1 MCLSPLTIP
10 NSSSY
15 KNINLSFHAYKCSCY
30 DCLECQQ
37 QRKND
42 WQVRLGYEIK
52 DFYSRGGVGVF
63 LTFTYRP
70 KCLPTI
76 RVFHAGQYFEV
87 PAFNHDDVLAFLNRL
102 KVWANKIYGKG
113 SYKYFFVS
121 EYGKTT
127 SRPHYHCLF
136 LLEPYVDYKAFVR
149 KCRSSWTYGHTLP
162 FFNPKDGLFYGKKN
176 RVVDPRI
183 KDQHGMSKYITKY
196 IVKDLDFYGHPLL
209 REALLSKEFKFS
221 VRKFLPK
228 HWQSNGLGTHLI
240 LKKFN
245 GASDGTI
252 RRLLTLGIAHPYDIK
267 RTVSLPKA
275 VINKLLY
282 RNVRSSRIGRNGK
295 PLYDRYLTPF
305 SRKYL
310 KVIFANNVKKL
321 EENMSQL
328 FQYLHFDGSHGCV
341 SNPHTFRTAALLKL
355 VWRYAPRSAAFRAL
369 SLHCGDTIAFQDT
382 DCAFEVWFKNKDT
395 KYLKKHQSSAIAV
408 EQHKQFI
415 AFSFLPR
422 ELLPVHDIELLNLYE
437 HELIQVNKSA
447 YLSNA
452 KFMQTLAEDRR
463 KYHSNYP
470 TNIC

>member
-1 MCLSPLTIP
+1 MCLNPLTIP
-10 NSSSY
+10 NPSSY
-15 KNINLSFHAYKCSCY
+15 KNINVSFHAFKCSCY

-37 QRKND
+37 ERKND
-42 WQVRLGYEIK
+42 WQVRLAYEIK
-52 DFYSRGGVGVF
+52 DVYSRGGVGVF

-76 RVFHAGQYFEV
+76 RVLNSGKYIEV

-136 LLEPYVDYKAFVR
+136 LLEPNVDYISFVR
-149 KCRSSWTYGHTLP
+149 KCRSAWTYGHTLP
-162 FFNPKDGLFYGKKN
+162 FYNPKTVLFYGKRNK
-176 RVVDPRI
+176 VVDPRI
-183 KDQHGMSKYITKY
+183 KDQFGMSKYITKY

-209 REALLSKEFKFS
+209 KEALQSKDFKLSVKKY
-221 VRKFLPK
+221 LPK
-228 HWQSNGLGTHLI
+228 HWQSNGIGTHLI
-240 LKKFN
+240 LNKFN
-245 GASDGTI
+245 GASDATI
-252 RRLLTLGIAHPYDIK
+252 RRLLTIGVAHPFDLK

-310 KVIFANNVKKL
+310 KVIFSDNVKKL
-321 EENMSQL
+321 QDNMSKL
-328 FQYLHFDGSHGCV
+328 FQFLHFDGKYGDVTSP
-341 SNPHTFRTAALLKL
+341 STFRNAALLKL
-355 VWRYAPRSAAFRAL
+355 VWRYAPRSSAFRAL
-369 SLHCGDTIAFQDT
+369 SLYGGDISALSDI
-382 DCAFEVWFKNKDT
+382 DCAFEVWLKNKDT
-395 KYLKKHQSSAIAV
+395 KYLKKHQSSSIAV
-408 EQHKQFI
+408 EKHKQFT

-422 ELLPVHDIELLNLYE
+422 ELLPMHDIEILNLYE
-437 HELIQVNKSA
+437 HELIENNKST

-452 KFMQTLAEDRR
+452 KFMQSLADDRR
-463 KYHSNYP
+463 KFHSNYP

>member
-1 MCLSPLTIP
+1 MCLNPLTIP
-10 NSSSY
+10 NPSSY
-15 KNINLSFHAYKCSCY
+15 KNINVSFHAFKCSCY

-37 QRKND
+37 ERKND
-42 WQVRLGYEIK
+42 WQVRLAYEIK
-52 DFYSRGGVGVF
+52 DIYSRGGVGVF

-76 RVFHAGQYFEV
+76 RVFNSGKYIEV

-136 LLEPYVDYKAFVR
+136 LLEPNVDYISFVR
-149 KCRSSWTYGHTLP
+149 KCRSAWTYGHTLP
-162 FFNPKDGLFYGKKN
+162 FYNPKTGLFYGKRNK
-176 RVVDPRI
+176 VVDPRI
-183 KDQHGMSKYITKY
+183 KDQFGMSKYITKY

-209 REALLSKEFKFS
+209 KVALQSTDFKLSVKKY
-221 VRKFLPK
+221 LPK
-228 HWQSNGLGTHLI
+228 HWQSNGIGTHLI
-240 LKKFN
+240 LNKFN
-245 GASDGTI
+245 GASDATI
-252 RRLLTLGIAHPYDIK
+252 RRLLTIGVAHPFDLK
-267 RTVSLPKA
+267 RTVPLPKA

-282 RNVRSSRIGRNGK
+282 RNVRSTRIGRNGK
-295 PLYDRYLTPF
+295 ALYDRYLTPF

-310 KVIFANNVKKL
+310 KVIFSDNVKKL
-321 EENMSQL
+321 QDNMSKL
-328 FQYLHFDGSHGCV
+328 FQFLHFDGKFGDVTSP
-341 SNPHTFRTAALLKL
+341 STFRNAALLKL
-355 VWRYAPRSAAFRAL
+355 VWRYAPRSSAFRAL
-369 SLHCGDTIAFQDT
+369 SLYGGDISALSDI

-395 KYLKKHQSSAIAV
+395 KYLKKHQSSSIAV
-408 EQHKQFI
+408 EKHKQFT

-422 ELLPVHDIELLNLYE
+422 ELLPMHDIEILNLYE
-437 HELIQVNKSA
+437 HELIENNKST

-452 KFMQTLAEDRR
+452 KFMQTLADDRR
-463 KYHSNYP
+463 KFHSNYP